1 MHAITSVQSYGC
13 SQAGE
18 NVPEAIRLVVLDYTG
33 RFFVSAPMLKIP
45 ILTS

>member
-18 NVPEAIRLVVLDYTG
+18 NVPEAIHLAILDYIG
-33 RFFVSAPMLKIP
+33 RFFVSAPVLKIP
-45 ILTS
+45 ILKS